1 MEITAPF
8 RKDVLRARM
17 QDIFEGRNRD
27 APPSVRDDPGT
38 RERLI
43 SMMAELGQKIM
54 KMIQEFFRKLASF
67 FHRGQYQEESRPL
80 DADGLAEPTQQEL
93 KIMDDAVAS
102 AADFSPESGFRDLP
116 DEEARTLIGVKL
128 GQLAAEQ
135 AQSRKHTES
144 LEDALYKRLKAA
156 CTVAGI
162 KLAPEQLFDMVQT
175 PFHQDM
181 PGFLEVLGKYDEG
194 LSEAVQALEYARAEH
209 QVSQIAL
216 SEFGR
221 YAHENGLSESDI
233 ENTLSTYGISR
244 SAVFAVEEGHQEDAD
259 RESFEEQGNVIRFPG
274 SSDRPSV

>member
-1 MEITAPF
+1 MEITVPF

-17 QDIFEGRNRD
+17 QDIFDSRNRD
-27 APPSVRDDPGT
+27 APPALRDDPGV
-38 RERLI
+38 RERLVA
-43 SMMAELGQKIM
+43 MMVELGQKIM
-54 KMIQEFFRKLASF
+54 KMIQAFFRRLASF
-67 FHRGQYQEESRPL
+67 FHRGQYQEENRPL
-80 DADGLAEPTQQEL
+80 DADGLAEPTPQEF

-116 DEEARTLIGVKL
+116 DEEANALIGVKL

-135 AQSRKHTES
+135 VQSRKHTES

-156 CTVAGI
+156 CAAAGI

-175 PFHQDM
+175 PFHEDM
-181 PGFLEVLGKYDEG
+181 SGFIEVLSKYDEG
-194 LSEAVQALEYARAEH
+194 LPEAVKNLEYARAEH

-216 SEFGR
+216 GEFSR
-221 YAHENGLSESDI
+221 YARENGLSESDI

-244 SAVFAVEEGHQEDAD
+244 SAVFGDEEGQQEDAD

-274 SSDRPSV
+274 ASDRPSV